1 MSRLLFDFQA
11 MAADLGRHEM
21 TVPGVDAPVMVVA
34 RDLGVQR
41 LDPED
46 QSHVGE
52 RAHFARA
59 WYSVDDLDR
68 RLERGQTV
76 TLWGY
81 KWQVRS
87 CRNLGMGTGEV
98 FGLTLTRQ
106 PVKRGA

>member
-21 TVPGVDAPVMVVA
+21 TVPGVDAPVMAVA

-52 RAHFARA
+52 RAHMARA
-59 WYSVDDLDR
+59 WYCSRDLDR

-76 TLWGY
+76 GLWGHT
-81 KWQVRS
+81 WQVRA

>member
-41 LDPED
+41 LDPDD

-52 RAHFARA
+52 RAHMARA
-59 WYSVDDLDR
+59 WYCSRDLDR

-76 TLWGY
+76 GLWGHT
-81 KWQVRS
+81 WQVRS
-87 CRNLGMGTGEV
+87 CRNLGMGTGEI

>member
-1 MSRLLFDFQA
+1 MSQLRTDFAA
-11 MAADLGRHEM
+11 MAADLGRHKM
-21 TVPGVDAPVMVVA
+21 TIHGMDTPVMVVA

-52 RAHFARA
+52 RAHMARA

-76 TLWGY
+76 TLWGR
-81 KWQVRS
+81 KWQVRA

>member
-34 RDLGVQR
+34 RDLGPQKM
-41 LDPED
+41 DGD
-46 QSHVGE
+46 DAAFGNE
-52 RAHFARA
+52 RAHLARA

-76 TLWGY
+76 TLWGQ
-81 KWQVRS
+81 KWQVRA
-87 CRNLGMGTGEV
+87 CRNLGMGTGEI

>member
-1 MSRLLFDFQA
+1 MDRLQADFQA

-34 RDLGVQR
+34 RDLGPQK
-41 LDPED
+41 LDGED
-46 QSHVGE
+46 AAYGGE
-52 RAHFARA
+52 RAHQARA

-68 RLERGQTV
+68 RLERGQIV
-76 TLWGY
+76 TLWGHA
-81 KWQVRS
+81 WQVRA
-87 CRNLGMGTGEV
+87 CRNLGMGTGKI